1 MPTRQDGVENRDMSI
16 IESPTGFQAYVE
28 RHKIHTDSVSGSS
41 RMIVSILAHIF
52 FTAMFSLKSAY
63 AKIDWRAWDKEKI
76 LSPWQEF
83 EVYDLLK

>member
-1 MPTRQDGVENRDMSI
+1 
-16 IESPTGFQAYVE
+16 
-28 RHKIHTDSVSGSS
+28 
-41 RMIVSILAHIF
+41 MIVSILAHIF

>member
-1 MPTRQDGVENRDMSI
+1 MASKTVTCLLS
-16 IESPTGFQAYVE
+16 SPQAYVE
-28 RHKIHTDSVSGSS
+28 RHKIHTDSVSGRS
-41 RMIVSILAHIF
+41 RIIVLILAHIF

-76 LSPWQEF
+76 LSPWREF